1 MTDAVPAPGAPAG
14 PEPARTAPFHVM
26 AKPAGPA
33 CNLRCS
39 YCFYLEKKELFE
51 RAESVRMSDET
62 LERFVREYIASQD
75 TQEVSFAWQGGEP
88 TLRGLDFYRKV
99 VELQRRHADG
109 RTIVNAL
116 QTNGMLIDDEW
127 ARFLAAEGFLVGI
140 SIDGPPEMHDVWRV
154 DAGGRPT
161 SERVLQ
167 GLQAL
172 QRHSVEFNTLTVV
185 SATNVKH
192 PLKVYRY
199 LKEIGS
205 RYLQFIPLVERRGR
219 GAETLAAPPV
229 AGRPGAAEVTR
240 WSVGPV
246 AYGRFLV
253 DIFNEWVQH
262 DVGSTFVQIFDS
274 TLHTWMT
281 GHATMCTFA
290 ETCGRQVA
298 MEHDGSVYA
307 CDHYVYPDYRIGRLG
322 EQTLAQMLDSPQQ
335 RAFGDAKRD
344 TLPAQCRRCEFLVAC
359 RGGCPKHRFLT
370 TRDGEPGLNYLC
382 AGYKR
387 FFGSV
392 APHMAAMARLLR
404 QGRPAAEIMQM
415 PPR

>member
-274 TLHTWMT
+274 TRT
-281 GHATMCTFA
+281 
-290 ETCGRQVA
+290 
-298 MEHDGSVYA
+298 
-307 CDHYVYPDYRIGRLG
+307 
-322 EQTLAQMLDSPQQ
+322 
-335 RAFGDAKRD
+335 
-344 TLPAQCRRCEFLVAC
+344 
-359 RGGCPKHRFLT
+359 
-370 TRDGEPGLNYLC
+370 PG
-382 AGYKR
+382 
-387 FFGSV
+387 
-392 APHMAAMARLLR
+392 
-404 QGRPAAEIMQM
+404 
-415 PPR
+415 